1 MAGDG
6 PGEET
11 DRGETMWSE
20 EDGGDQAW
28 PMEQLAPAATRQPN
42 GGRWRATRQQ
52 PVEDATVQSKRP
64 GGFGKQPRRARQ
76 TATVSRRPVVGP
88 VGLCW
93 ATAAAGRIPGCIL

>member
-6 PGEET
+6 LGEET

-20 EDGGDQAW
+20 EDGDDQAW
-28 PMEQLAPAATRQPN
+28 PMEQLAPAGTRQPN

-52 PVEDATVQSKRP
+52 PVEDATVRSKRP

-76 TATVSRRPVVGP
+76 TATHGGSGYLGLAVVTLRRLQP
-88 VGLCW
+88 L
-93 ATAAAGRIPGCIL
+93 T